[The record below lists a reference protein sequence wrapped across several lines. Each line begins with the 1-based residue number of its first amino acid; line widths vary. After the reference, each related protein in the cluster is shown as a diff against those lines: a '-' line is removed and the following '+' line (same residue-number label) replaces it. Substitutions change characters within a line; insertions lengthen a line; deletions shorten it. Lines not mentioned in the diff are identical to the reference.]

1 MHMGIHT
8 GETLVVKI
16 GAPGRVKYTLV
27 GYSANAAAWLAQ
39 LCEEIGTLAE
49 VKIIISS
56 DSVALAAD
64 KTVLRIVGHKEIH
77 GRDGDIDL

>member
-8 GETLVVKI
+8 GEALLVKI

-64 KTVLRIVGHKEIH
+64 KSVLRNAGHNDIH
-77 GRDGDIDL
+77 GREGGIDV

>member
-1 MHMGIHT
+1 MRIGIHT
-8 GETLVVKI
+8 GETLVGKI

-49 VKIIISS
+49 VKIMISS
-56 DSVALAAD
+56 DSDALTAD
-64 KTVLRIVGHKEIH
+64 KTVLRNAGHNDIH
-77 GRDGDIDL
+77 GRDGDIDV